1 MLACK
6 KGVTQS
12 NRNSTDQSQEGLIPL
27 STAAETEVLSV
38 PVCQWPA
45 LMPSEFPI
53 AFSPDKALSQIPAM
67 VLLTACW
74 TQEQAEAVAD
84 AIAARHGFQLD
95 CRERNKFRYSKAHGY
110 ILLEMETW
118 KTNYHES
125 TSCFALTAELSLA
138 DGSYSAGLPT
148 REYRKI
154 PIRFA
159 RDINFMLWNLLDF
172 LPDHRYQGEIKHW
185 NSAKA
190 YGFIRRPGAQ
200 DVFLHI
206 RAVPYSERHRLAE
219 QVRVRFRLKQTPR
232 GLEAE
237 DVIFPDC
244 ASPAE
249 AVQPLSP
256 FPGQDAGPAR

>member
-6 KGVTQS
+6 KDVTQS
-12 NRNSTDQSQEGLIPL
+12 NCNSADQPQQTLMPL
-27 STAAETEVLSV
+27 STVAEAEALSV
-38 PVCQWPA
+38 PVRQWPA
-45 LMPSEFPI
+45 LTPSDFPI
-53 AFSPDKALSQIPAM
+53 AFSPEKALTQLPVI

-84 AIAARHGFQLD
+84 ALAARHGFQLD
-95 CRERNKFRYSKAHGY
+95 SRERNKFRYSMAQGY
-110 ILLEMETW
+110 ILLEIETW
-118 KTNYHES
+118 LTNWHES

-138 DGSYSAGLPT
+138 GGSYSAGLPT

-190 YGFIRRPGAQ
+190 YGFIKRPGAQ

-244 ASPAE
+244 AFPAE
-249 AVQPLSP
+249 AVQPRSP